1 MALRPLGIVAPA
13 ICGGRCIGKTI
24 AARQARKGVLGNL
37 EGEAALLARE
47 VKPVG
52 RRQTQPLSCW
62 K

>member
-13 ICGGRCIGKTI
+13 ISSGRCIGKTI
-24 AARQARKGVLGNL
+24 AVRQARTGVLGNL

-47 VKPVG
+47 VKPVR
-52 RRQTQPLSCW
+52 RRQTELFSCW